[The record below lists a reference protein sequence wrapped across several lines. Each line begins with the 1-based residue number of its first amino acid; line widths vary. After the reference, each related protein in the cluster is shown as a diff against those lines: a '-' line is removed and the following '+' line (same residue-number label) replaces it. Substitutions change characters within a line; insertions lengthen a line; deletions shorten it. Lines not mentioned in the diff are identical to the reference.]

1 LKTLTLEQ
9 AQRAAAAMTYG
20 DYGHANHVLV
30 PFFQT
35 LSPTDARKVLMQVGR
50 WAEKVGDWPEVEWLR
65 ELEAT

>member
-1 LKTLTLEQ
+1 
-9 AQRAAAAMTYG
+9 MTYG